1 VELDLFETHGTRA
14 AFERDRRRQEEL
26 KLLGIEMVRITKPRL
41 DREPEQV
48 LRNLAALLER
58 RGREVGGAQRA

>member
-1 VELDLFETHGTRA
+1 
-14 AFERDRRRQEEL
+14 L